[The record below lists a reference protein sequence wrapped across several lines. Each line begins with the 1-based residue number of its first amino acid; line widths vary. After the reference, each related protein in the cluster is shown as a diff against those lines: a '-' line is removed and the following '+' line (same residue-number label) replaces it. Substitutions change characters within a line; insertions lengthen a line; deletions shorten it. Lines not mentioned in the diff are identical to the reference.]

1 MLQVCQDILALWM
14 LWMRRCKMYK
24 QHSRYEHLIIKLD
37 DETLIPKE
45 EANRLYQEFLKWL
58 AEGNTLQEADSNE
71 PPSE

>member
-1 MLQVCQDILALWM
+1 
-14 LWMRRCKMYK
+14 MYK